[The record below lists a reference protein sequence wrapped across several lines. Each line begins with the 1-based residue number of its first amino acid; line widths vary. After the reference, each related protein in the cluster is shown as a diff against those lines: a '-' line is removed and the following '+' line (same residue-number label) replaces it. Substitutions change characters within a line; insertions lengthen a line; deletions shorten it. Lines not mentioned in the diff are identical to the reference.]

1 MNMLLNKNN
10 NSGKMFDFFFTWGVS
25 EFVNAGAIK

>member
-10 NSGKMFDFFFTWGVS
+10 NSGKMFDFFTWGVS